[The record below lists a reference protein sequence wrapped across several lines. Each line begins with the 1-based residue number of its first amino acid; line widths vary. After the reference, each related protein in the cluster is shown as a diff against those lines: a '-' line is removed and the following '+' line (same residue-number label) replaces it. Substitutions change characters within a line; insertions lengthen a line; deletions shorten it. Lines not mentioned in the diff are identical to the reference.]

1 MVSEQVH
8 NAPRYQQDP
17 IRFYSA
23 PVIISDNSDLILV
36 VEQQRNAEP
45 QPTSDEVSRLSTQ
58 STSLNWLIQLN
69 KSDLGDKLANA
80 TFGLLFLGLLACLLA
95 VIVMCIEPRVFGVE
109 KDERFL
115 RMLNDEATEED
126 KKSMLCLA
134 CIRRE
139 KGI

>member
-23 PVIISDNSDLILV
+23 PVIISDNPDRILV

-45 QPTSDEVSRLSTQ
+45 TQPTSDEVSTQ
-58 STSLNWLIQLN
+58 STGL
-69 KSDLGDKLANA
+69 KLADPIEP
-80 TFGLLFLGLLACLLA
+80 LRLGRQVGQCDIWAA
-95 VIVMCIEPRVFGVE
+95 FPWSFSMCIEPTVFGVE

>member
-8 NAPRYQQDP
+8 NAPKYQQDP

-23 PVIISDNSDLILV
+23 PVIISDNPDLIRV

-45 QPTSDEVSRLSTQ
+45 TQPTSDEVSTQ
-58 STSLNWLIQLN
+58 STGLNWLIQLN

>member
-23 PVIISDNSDLILV
+23 PVIISDNPDLIRV
-36 VEQQRNAEP
+36 VEKQRNAEP
-45 QPTSDEVSRLSTQ
+45 TQPTSDEVSTQ
-58 STSLNWLIQLN
+58 STGLNWLIQLN
-69 KSDLGDKLANA
+69 QSDLGDKLANA

>member
-23 PVIISDNSDLILV
+23 PVIISDNPDRILV

-45 QPTSDEVSRLSTQ
+45 TQPTSDEVSTQ
-58 STSLNWLIQLN
+58 STGLNWLIQLN
-69 KSDLGDKLANA
+69 HSDLGDKLANA
-80 TFGLLFLGLLACLLA
+80 TFGLLFLGVLACLLA
-95 VIVMCIEPRVFGVE
+95 VIVMCIEPTVFGVE